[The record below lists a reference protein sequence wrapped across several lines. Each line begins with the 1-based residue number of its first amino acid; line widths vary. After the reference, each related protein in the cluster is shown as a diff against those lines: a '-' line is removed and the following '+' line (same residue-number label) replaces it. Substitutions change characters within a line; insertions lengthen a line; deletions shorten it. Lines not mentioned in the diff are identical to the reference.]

1 MGAASSHAYCGGV
14 GGKGGLR
21 GHYGATH
28 HPKHSRANLGAT
40 VSAEDLLSSVQ
51 LKGEKKKRKSG
62 LSTLKRKL
70 GRKKKNWRAADHSR
84 HFKESF
90 SDKPVGLL
98 TSILEHYEVCSA
110 GKLDSF
116 LAPSGAQGVTF
127 SVRPA
132 QNAIK
137 VSLHLSLSHVSH
149 RSLLGLCP
157 VCLRSL

>member
-1 MGAASSHAYCGGV
+1 MGAATSHAYCGGV

-21 GHYGATH
+21 GHHGGATQ

-98 TSILEHYEVCSA
+98 TSILEHYEVCPA
-110 GKLDSF
+110 VKLDSF
-116 LAPSGAQGVTF
+116 VA
-127 SVRPA
+127 
-132 QNAIK
+132 
-137 VSLHLSLSHVSH
+137 
-149 RSLLGLCP
+149 
-157 VCLRSL
+157 

>member
-1 MGAASSHAYCGGV
+1 MGAASSQTYCGGV

-21 GHYGATH
+21 AHHGATQ

-40 VSAEDLLSSVQ
+40 VSAEDLLSSQ

-98 TSILEHYEVCSA
+98 TSILEHYEV
-110 GKLDSF
+110 G
-116 LAPSGAQGVTF
+116 
-127 SVRPA
+127 
-132 QNAIK
+132 
-137 VSLHLSLSHVSH
+137 
-149 RSLLGLCP
+149 GLCFITL
-157 VCLRSL
+157 VLVKCDLILGFTCDA

>member
-1 MGAASSHAYCGGV
+1 MKFVVIPNNVIEGCTSRGDKYGNLEEPQILMGAANSHAYCGGV

-21 GHYGATH
+21 GQYGGTQ

-40 VSAEDLLSSVQ
+40 VSAEDLLSSQ
-51 LKGEKKKRKSG
+51 IKGEKKKRKSG

-98 TSILEHYEVCSA
+98 TSILEHYEVCCE
-110 GKLDSF
+110 L
-116 LAPSGAQGVTF
+116 
-127 SVRPA
+127 
-132 QNAIK
+132 
-137 VSLHLSLSHVSH
+137 
-149 RSLLGLCP
+149 
-157 VCLRSL
+157 